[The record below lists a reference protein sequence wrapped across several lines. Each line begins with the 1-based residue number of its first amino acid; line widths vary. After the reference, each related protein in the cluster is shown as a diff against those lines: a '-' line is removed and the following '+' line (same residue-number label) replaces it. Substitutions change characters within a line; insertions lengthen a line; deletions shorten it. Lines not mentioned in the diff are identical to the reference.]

1 MPGLSG
7 ARTPR
12 TGRSSGG
19 GRWSWAGVGER
30 GDRSGSR
37 GGPEARPA
45 GQGRRDGSGTA
56 AAPGSPVSERH
67 LQGRRGTRTKMFT
80 SAVLTVTTKG
90 KGCKACHFGTG
101 RPLRVCDE
109 FRTAR
114 NACERDPH
122 VPNGTRPGPA
132 LCLWGIS
139 PSQRRTRLRMGPVTG
154 QDGARRPGKQGH
166 QALGGHGRPP
176 GHGGA
181 AASPTPPRRGTPSR
195 GPWRRSRTRPRSTEK
210 RRVSAPRGKARV
222 PLGLLTS
229 GGQGGSGPRERRPRL
244 ALDCSSGD
252 RHATGRSARDFPE
265 ESGREAGR
273 TRGTR
278 WQVAASSP
286 AAGPAV
292 LRSVSKQTSP
302 EGSGDARPSVHTG
315 SG

>member
-1 MPGLSG
+1 MGGKEPTGRRGPEKGRSPTPGLSG

-45 GQGRRDGSGTA
+45 GQGRRDSSGTA
-56 AAPGSPVSERH
+56 AAPGSPVSEHH

-109 FRTAR
+109 FCMAR
-114 NACERDPH
+114 NTHERDLH
-122 VPNGTRPGPA
+122 VLNGTRPGPA

-176 GHGGA
+176 GHGGT
-181 AASPTPPRRGTPSR
+181 AASRPRRGGAPRPGGR
-195 GPWRRSRTRPRSTEK
+195 GGGAERGLAPQRSGGSRPRGEK
-210 RRVSAPRGKARV
+210 RVSPWA
-222 PLGLLTS
+222 
-229 GGQGGSGPRERRPRL
+229 
-244 ALDCSSGD
+244 C
-252 RHATGRSARDFPE
+252 
-265 ESGREAGR
+265 
-273 TRGTR
+273 
-278 WQVAASSP
+278 
-286 AAGPAV
+286 
-292 LRSVSKQTSP
+292 
-302 EGSGDARPSVHTG
+302 
-315 SG
+315 